1 MSGQQKQYRAGQ
13 KKPGGEV
20 VKGKQ
25 PEGTPSK
32 KQGGST
38 HAVKNRS
45 INHNRGNK
53 R

>member
-1 MSGQQKQYRAGQ
+1 MSGQQKQYRIGQ
-13 KKPGGEV
+13 KKPGGHV

-38 HAVKNRS
+38 HAVKTRS
-45 INHNRGNK
+45 VNHNRGTQ